1 MAIYKKTNDLRDL
14 TSGASPDKSNDQLIR
29 TKYLTLSDEITCL
42 AGLLEASEDRRVAI
56 IRDALVDDILQVLSH
71 YKTDPV
77 LLRAVCKFARQYFSR
92 PEVINNPEE
101 F

>member
-14 TSGASPDKSNDQLIR
+14 TSGASADKSNDQLIR

-42 AGLLEASEDRRVAI
+42 AGLLESTEDRRVAI

-71 YKTDPV
+71 YNTDPV
-77 LLRAVCKFARQYFSR
+77 LLRAVCKFAR
-92 PEVINNPEE
+92 
-101 F
+101 

>member
-1 MAIYKKTNDLRDL
+1 
-14 TSGASPDKSNDQLIR
+14 
-29 TKYLTLSDEITCL
+29 
-42 AGLLEASEDRRVAI
+42 LLEGIEDRRIAI

-71 YKTDPV
+71 YKTDPI